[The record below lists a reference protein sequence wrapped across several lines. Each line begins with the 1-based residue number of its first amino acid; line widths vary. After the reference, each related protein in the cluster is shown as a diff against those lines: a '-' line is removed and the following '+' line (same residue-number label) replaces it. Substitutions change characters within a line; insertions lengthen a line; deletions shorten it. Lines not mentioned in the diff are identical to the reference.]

1 MPTDKPIGKIEGKW
15 GSRSGWSGK
24 IQPDRMLFNR
34 KVIHGLLKTT
44 VNCFTS
50 KGIYGTIV
58 SEVNSTKES
67 PLVALRSKVGLT
79 QEELALQL
87 GVTDHTVRNWEK
99 GRSEAKLTLRQV
111 KKLCELLQCSVQDLP
126 DTFSPI
132 ENA

>member
-1 MPTDKPIGKIEGKW
+1 MSNHEAKLRQPIGVIREDL
-15 GSRSGWSGK
+15 
-24 IQPDRMLFNR
+24 PDRMLFNR

-50 KGIYGTIV
+50 KGVYGTIV

-79 QEELALQL
+79 QEELAFQL

-99 GRSEAKLTLRQV
+99 GRSEAKLTLRQI